1 MPKAAHVMTSETDL
15 AACRSRI
22 PLLRHASA
30 SERLRYLHVKVA
42 LPLIKAPVPAPF
54 VPVAVTVTGDG
65 VALMQ
70 VATP

>member
-1 MPKAAHVMTSETDL
+1 VPKAAHVMTG
-15 AACRSRI
+15 AQGF
-22 PLLRHASA
+22 PLLRHGSA